1 MSVPEANAP
10 SQSWTTLL
18 QNYISKGK
26 QKPMKEQE
34 EETTQLFMDILDED
48 AKKNEEENSEIPRF
62 FF

>member
-48 AKKNEEENSEIPRF
+48 AIEDVFIFDELDKM
-62 FF
+62 